1 MRAQAARAPT
11 RGGKRKRS
19 RARAIPAHSV
29 ARRYI
34 QGYVGAFLRDG
45 FGASGLVLQ
54 IAHEIAAALPEI
66 FRGLRVTQA
75 WAYKYDEAHARGID
89 AHADQAKVSVNLWIT
104 DDAANVGGDDAPG
117 GLVVYDRK
125 PPAEW
130 SFAQANSATDDI
142 DAFLEGGGSVRI
154 PYRWNRCLLF
164 RGERFHRTDALRFR
178 PGYRSRRINVTFL
191 FN

>member
-1 MRAQAARAPT
+1 MRALL
-11 RGGKRKRS
+11 K
-19 RARAIPAHSV
+19 H
-29 ARRYI
+29 
-34 QGYVGAFLRDG
+34 RDD
-45 FGASGLVLQ
+45 
-54 IAHEIAAALPEI
+54 AHEIAAALPEI

-142 DAFLEGGGSVRI
+142 DAFKAHLDSCGVAYSDYGTRFARDWHQIFFLDPEGVI
-154 PYRWNRCLLF
+154 VEVHAVQPK
-164 RGERFHRTDALRFR
+164 
-178 PGYRSRRINVTFL
+178 
-191 FN
+191 